1 MGKVSDFTEDNEH
14 EQLPSLVI
22 STSQEDEPSIKENLI
37 CEEAITNDKFDMEVA
52 YSKGVTSINKRE
64 MDEILV

>member
-1 MGKVSDFTEDNEH
+1 MGKVSDFIEDNEH

-22 STSQEDEPSIKENLI
+22 STSQEDEPSIRENNVS
-37 CEEAITNDKFDMEVA
+37 EEAITNDKFDMEVA
-52 YSKGVTSINKRE
+52 YSKGVTSINKPE

>member
-1 MGKVSDFTEDNEH
+1 MGKVSDFIEDNEH

-22 STSQEDEPSIKENLI
+22 STSQEDEPSIRENNVS
-37 CEEAITNDKFDMEVA
+37 EEAITNDKFDMEVA
-52 YSKGVTSINKRE
+52 YSKGVTSINKHE